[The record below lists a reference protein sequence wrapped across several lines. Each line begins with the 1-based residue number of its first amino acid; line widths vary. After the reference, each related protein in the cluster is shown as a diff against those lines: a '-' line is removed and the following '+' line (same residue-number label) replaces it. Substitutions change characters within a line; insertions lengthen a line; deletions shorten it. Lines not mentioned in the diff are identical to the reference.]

1 MTLYK
6 ACDLWKRT
14 SRSRV
19 VRYRCFEN
27 LSTGYFSVQSADFY
41 RIPLDPKQVVH
52 LDNQYLELL
61 AEQPPEERA
70 GGFASLQAAVEAHD
84 KDFVSETEE
93 TS

>member
-6 ACDLWKRT
+6 ACDLWKRI
-14 SRSRV
+14 
-19 VRYRCFEN
+19 RCFEN

-41 RIPLDPKQVVH
+41 HIPLDPKQVVH
-52 LDNQYLELL
+52 LDRQYLELL

-84 KDFVSETEE
+84 KDFVGKTEE
-93 TS
+93 AL